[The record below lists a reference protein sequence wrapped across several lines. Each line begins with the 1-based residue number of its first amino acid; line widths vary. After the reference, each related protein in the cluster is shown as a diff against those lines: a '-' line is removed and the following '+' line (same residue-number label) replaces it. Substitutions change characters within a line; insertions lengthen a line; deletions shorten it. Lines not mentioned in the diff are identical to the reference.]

1 VEDHLVSGLT
11 KIASY
16 LVVLCTLACS
26 RLMILRMNLLNRKI
40 LTGTQP
46 IILSHI
52 EQVNWIHLICWTV
65 NSLVYSYMWCHIYMI
80 GIAWIDT
87 VRCRPLSLTCKIGY
101 RTLPGDVKVLARGS
115 RNIWIMIWNIGRFI
129 WFILLSWLQ
138 EQRYDQF
145 QLWSNMYSLII
156 IHDCLMRCSFSVR
169 TIVQSR

>member
-1 VEDHLVSGLT
+1 
-11 KIASY
+11 
-16 LVVLCTLACS
+16 
-26 RLMILRMNLLNRKI
+26 
-40 LTGTQP
+40 
-46 IILSHI
+46 
-52 EQVNWIHLICWTV
+52 
-65 NSLVYSYMWCHIYMI
+65 MWCHIYMI

-145 QLWSNMYSLII
+145 KLWSNMYSLII
-156 IHDCLMRCSFSVR
+156 IHDCVIRCSFSCQKYCSKFKRIKYLKYCGSHVSR
-169 TIVQSR
+169 SEIICWFMCVFVLKLSTVYIVSFQFYVFCRYSLV